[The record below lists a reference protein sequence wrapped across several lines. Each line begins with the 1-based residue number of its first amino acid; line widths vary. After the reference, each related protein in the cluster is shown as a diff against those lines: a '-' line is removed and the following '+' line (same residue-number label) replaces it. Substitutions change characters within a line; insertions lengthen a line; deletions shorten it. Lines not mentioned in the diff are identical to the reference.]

1 MQHRLPVEGADRT
14 APERLTD
21 ELERWRGYGRKTVVE
36 THDGVPVF
44 ANEFWTAKQRAAHS
58 LHEISYRA
66 CFKPQLPRFFITR
79 LTDPGDV
86 VFDPF
91 MGRGTT
97 LLEAVLL
104 GRDALGNDVNPISR
118 ILVEARLDPP
128 QPSDVEARIG
138 RLTLDGTG
146 DRPDGFDA
154 FFHERTL
161 DQICR
166 LRAYLLDREAAGRLD
181 PVDRWI
187 RMVAMNRLTGHS
199 PGFFSVYT
207 LPPNQAASIESQ
219 RKTNARRGQVPEYRD
234 VAALIL
240 RKTRRLLRDA
250 EEAAPAGRCRG
261 FLRQSV
267 AAPFRYA
274 GPPVALAVTSPPF
287 LNVVNYRHDNW
298 MRCWFA
304 GVDPD
309 AVAVTQTAR
318 LEAWKDLVRR
328 ALVNVAAITRRG
340 GAFAFEVGE
349 VRRGSL
355 LLDRVVADV
364 ARETAWEPVCIV
376 VNEQRFTKT
385 SNTWGVDNN
394 RGGTNSNRIVV
405 LRRGPD
411 DETAPVDR
419 DAPRRRR
426 PRRSGQAGKEAH
438 DTRDRAPRSGA
449 SARLRRRNKP

>member
-1 MQHRLPVEGADRT
+1 MQRRLSFGGA
-14 APERLTD
+14 ERLTLDALPD
-21 ELERWRGYGRKTVVE
+21 ELERWRRHGRRTLVE
-36 THDGVPVF
+36 TCGDVPIF
-44 ANEFWTAKQRAAHS
+44 TNEFWTSKQRAAHS

-79 LTDPGDV
+79 LTEPGDV

-97 LLEAVLL
+97 LLEAALL

-128 QPSDVEARIG
+128 RRSDVED
-138 RLTLDGTG
+138 RLGGLALDG
-146 DRPDGFDA
+146 PAEHPEGFDV
-154 FFHERTL
+154 FFQERTL
-161 DQICR
+161 DQLCR
-166 LRAYLLDREAAGRLD
+166 LRAYLLEREAAGRLD
-181 PVDRWI
+181 RIDRWI

-199 PGFFSVYT
+199 RGFFSVYT
-207 LPPNQAASIESQ
+207 LPPNQATTIERQ
-219 RKTNARRGQVPEYRD
+219 RKNNERRGQTPEYRD

-240 RKTRRLLRDA
+240 RKTRALLRDVR
-250 EEAAPAGRCRG
+250 EAAPTGRCRG

-267 AAPFRYA
+267 AAPFGYA

-304 GVDPD
+304 GVDPG
-309 AVAVTQTAR
+309 AVAVTQTSK
-318 LEAWKDLVRR
+318 LEDWKDLVRR

-349 VRRGSL
+349 VQRGSL
-355 LLDRVVADV
+355 LLDQVVADV
-364 ARETAWEPVCIV
+364 AQETAWEPVCIV

-385 SNTWGVDNN
+385 SNTWGIDNN
-394 RGGTNSNRIVV
+394 RGGTNSNRVVV
-405 LRRGPD
+405 LRRRVGR
-411 DETAPVDR
+411 TTGR
-419 DAPRRRR
+419 
-426 PRRSGQAGKEAH
+426 
-438 DTRDRAPRSGA
+438 RDRQDV
-449 SARLRRRNKP
+449 

>member
-1 MQHRLPVEGADRT
+1 MQHRLSFEGSDRP
-14 APERLTD
+14 APDRLTD
-21 ELERWRGYGRKTVVE
+21 ELAGWDRYGRKTVVE
-36 THDGVPVF
+36 TYGGVPVL

-66 CFKPQLPRFFITR
+66 CFKPQLPRFFISR
-79 LTDPGDV
+79 LTAPGDV

-97 LLEAVLL
+97 LLEAALL

-118 ILVEARLDPP
+118 LLVEPRLDPPPASGVEARL
-128 QPSDVEARIG
+128 G
-138 RLTLDGTG
+138 RLALDGSAE
-146 DRPDGFDA
+146 RPDGFDA

-161 DQICR
+161 DRICR
-166 LRAYLLDREAAGRLD
+166 LRAYLLEREAAGRLD
-181 PVDRWI
+181 GVDRWI

-207 LPPNQAASIESQ
+207 LPPNQAMSIERQ
-219 RKTNARRGQVPEYRD
+219 RRINAREKQTPEYRD

-240 RKTRRLLRDA
+240 RKTRALLRDMR
-250 EEAAPAGRCRG
+250 EEPPTGRCRG

-267 AAPFRYA
+267 EAPFEYA
-274 GPPVALAVTSPPF
+274 GPPAALAITSPPF
-287 LNVVNYRHDNW
+287 LNVVNYRQDNW

-309 AVAVTQTAR
+309 AVAVTQTAK
-318 LEAWKDLVRR
+318 LEEWKRLVRR
-328 ALVNVAAITRRG
+328 ALANVAAVTRPG

-364 ARETAWEPVCIV
+364 ARETAWEPMCIV

-394 RGGTNSNRIVV
+394 RSGTNSNRIVV

-411 DETAPVDR
+411 
-419 DAPRRRR
+419 
-426 PRRSGQAGKEAH
+426 
-438 DTRDRAPRSGA
+438 
-449 SARLRRRNKP
+449 ARVS

>member
-1 MQHRLPVEGADRT
+1 MQRRLSFDSPGRSTLAELV
-14 APERLTD
+14 D
-21 ELERWRGYGRKTVVE
+21 ELAGWARYGRKTAVE
-36 THDGVPVF
+36 TYGGVPVL

-66 CFKPQLPRFFITR
+66 CFKPQLPRFFISR

-97 LLEAVLL
+97 LLEAALL

-118 ILVEARLDPP
+118 LLVEPRLDPP
-128 QPSDVEARIG
+128 PASDVETRLG
-138 RLTLDGTG
+138 RLALDGSAE
-146 DRPDGFDA
+146 RPDGFDA

-161 DQICR
+161 DRICR
-166 LRAYLLDREAAGRLD
+166 LRAYLLEREAAGRLD
-181 PVDRWI
+181 DVDRWI

-207 LPPNQAASIESQ
+207 LPPNQATSIERQ
-219 RKTNARRGQVPEYRD
+219 RKNNARRGQTPEYRD

-240 RKTRRLLRDA
+240 RKTRALLRDVRK
-250 EEAAPAGRCRG
+250 EPPTGRCRG
-261 FLRQSV
+261 FLRQNV
-267 AAPFRYA
+267 ETPFGYA
-274 GPPVALAVTSPPF
+274 GPPAALAVTSPPF
-287 LNVVNYRHDNW
+287 LNVVNYRQDNW

-309 AVAVTQTAR
+309 AVAVTQTAK
-318 LEAWKDLVRR
+318 LEEWQDLVRR
-328 ALVNVAAITRRG
+328 ALVNVAAITRPG

-405 LRRGPD
+405 LRRGL
-411 DETAPVDR
+411 
-419 DAPRRRR
+419 DARV
-426 PRRSGQAGKEAH
+426 S
-438 DTRDRAPRSGA
+438 
-449 SARLRRRNKP
+449 

>member
-1 MQHRLPVEGADRT
+1 MHRLSFEGSDRLT
-14 APERLTD
+14 PDRLTD
-21 ELERWRGYGRKTVVE
+21 ELEGWDRYGRKTVVE
-36 THDGVPVF
+36 TYGGVPVL

-66 CFKPQLPRFFITR
+66 CFKPQLPRFFISR

-97 LLEAVLL
+97 LLEAALL

-118 ILVEARLDPP
+118 LLVEPRLDPP
-128 QPSDVEARIG
+128 PASDVEARLG
-138 RLTLDGTG
+138 RLALDGSAE
-146 DRPDGFDA
+146 RPDGFDA

-161 DQICR
+161 DRICR
-166 LRAYLLDREAAGRLD
+166 LRAYLLEREAAGRLD
-181 PVDRWI
+181 GVDRWI

-207 LPPNQAASIESQ
+207 LPPNQATSIERQ
-219 RKTNARRGQVPEYRD
+219 RKNNARRGQAPEYRD

-240 RKTRRLLRDA
+240 RKTRALLRDVR
-250 EEAAPAGRCRG
+250 EEPPTGRCRG

-267 AAPFRYA
+267 ETPFGYA
-274 GPPVALAVTSPPF
+274 GPPAALAVTSPPF
-287 LNVVNYRHDNW
+287 LNVVNYRQDNW

-304 GVDPD
+304 GVDPG
-309 AVAVTQTAR
+309 AVAVTQTAK
-318 LEAWKDLVRR
+318 LEEWKDLVRR
-328 ALVNVAAITRRG
+328 ALVNVAAITRPG

-411 DETAPVDR
+411 
-419 DAPRRRR
+419 
-426 PRRSGQAGKEAH
+426 
-438 DTRDRAPRSGA
+438 
-449 SARLRRRNKP
+449 ARVS

>member
-1 MQHRLPVEGADRT
+1 MQRRLSFDNPGRSTLVE
-14 APERLTD
+14 LVD
-21 ELERWRGYGRKTVVE
+21 ELDGWHRYGRKTVVE
-36 THDGVPVF
+36 TYGGVPVL

-66 CFKPQLPRFFITR
+66 CFKPQLPRFFISR

-97 LLEAVLL
+97 LLEAALL

-118 ILVEARLDPP
+118 LLVEPRLDPP
-128 QPSDVEARIG
+128 PASDVETRLG
-138 RLTLDGTG
+138 RLALDGSAE
-146 DRPDGFDA
+146 RPDGFDA

-161 DQICR
+161 DRICR
-166 LRAYLLDREAAGRLD
+166 LRAYLLEREAAGRLD
-181 PVDRWI
+181 DVDRWI

-207 LPPNQAASIESQ
+207 LPPNQATSIERQ
-219 RKTNARRGQVPEYRD
+219 RKNNARRGQTPEYRD

-240 RKTRRLLRDA
+240 RKTRALLRDVRK
-250 EEAAPAGRCRG
+250 EPPTGRCRG
-261 FLRQSV
+261 FLRQNV
-267 AAPFRYA
+267 ETPFGYA
-274 GPPVALAVTSPPF
+274 GPPAALAVTSPPF
-287 LNVVNYRHDNW
+287 LNVVNYRQDNW

-309 AVAVTQTAR
+309 AVAVTQTAK
-318 LEAWKDLVRR
+318 LEEWKRLVRR
-328 ALVNVAAITRRG
+328 ALVNVAAITRPG

-405 LRRGPD
+405 LRRGL
-411 DETAPVDR
+411 
-419 DAPRRRR
+419 DARVHE
-426 PRRSGQAGKEAH
+426 GVG
-438 DTRDRAPRSGA
+438 G
-449 SARLRRRNKP
+449 

>member
-1 MQHRLPVEGADRT
+1 MQHRLHFEGADRL

-21 ELERWRGYGRKTVVE
+21 ELERWHRYGRKTVVE
-36 THDGVPVF
+36 TYRGVPVF

-79 LTDPGDV
+79 LTEPGDV

-97 LLEAVLL
+97 LLEAALL

-128 QPSDVEARIG
+128 RRSDVEDRLG
-138 RLTLDGTG
+138 RLALDG
-146 DRPDGFDA
+146 PAEHPEGFDA
-154 FFHERTL
+154 FFQERTL

-166 LRAYLLDREAAGRLD
+166 LRAYLLEREAAGRLD
-181 PVDRWI
+181 RVDRWI

-199 PGFFSVYT
+199 RGFFSVYT
-207 LPPNQAASIESQ
+207 LPPNQATTIERQ
-219 RKTNARRGQVPEYRD
+219 RKNNERRGQTPEYRD

-240 RKTRRLLRDA
+240 RKTRALLRDVR
-250 EEAAPAGRCRG
+250 EAVPTGRCQG

-267 AAPFRYA
+267 AAPFGYA
-274 GPPVALAVTSPPF
+274 GSPVALAVTSPPF

-304 GVDPD
+304 GVDPGT
-309 AVAVTQTAR
+309 VAVTQTSK
-318 LEAWKDLVRR
+318 LEDWKDLVRR
-328 ALVNVAAITRRG
+328 ALVNVAAVTRRG

-349 VRRGSL
+349 VQRGSL
-355 LLDRVVADV
+355 LLDQVVADV

-385 SNTWGVDNN
+385 SNTWGIDNN

-405 LRRGPD
+405 LRRSSDGRA
-411 DETAPVDR
+411 TA
-419 DAPRRRR
+419 
-426 PRRSGQAGKEAH
+426 
-438 DTRDRAPRSGA
+438 
-449 SARLRRRNKP
+449 ARQN

>member
-1 MQHRLPVEGADRT
+1 MQPRLALEGSGRMTLDQLAS
-14 APERLTD
+14 
-21 ELERWRGYGRKTVVE
+21 ELAGWRWCSKATLVE

-44 ANEFWTAKQRAAHS
+44 TNEFWTSKQRAAHS

-79 LTDPGDV
+79 LTDPGDLV
-86 VFDPF
+86 LDPF

-128 QPSDVEARIG
+128 SQPEVEARLAG
-138 RLTLDGTG
+138 LVLDAAA
-146 DRPDGFDA
+146 DRPGGFDV

-161 DQICR
+161 NQICR
-166 LRAYLLDREAAGRLD
+166 LRAYLIEREAAGRLD
-181 PVDRWI
+181 GVDRWI

-199 PGFFSVYT
+199 RGFFSVYT
-207 LPPNQAASIESQ
+207 LPPNQATSIDERQ
-219 RKTNARRGQVPEYRD
+219 RKTNALRGQTPEYRD

-240 RKTRRLLRDA
+240 RKTRALLKDVRA
-250 EEAAPAGRCRG
+250 AAPTGRCRG

-267 AAPFRYA
+267 AAPFEHA

-298 MRCWFA
+298 LRCWFA
-304 GVDPD
+304 GIDPHG
-309 AVAVTQTAR
+309 VAVTQTAK
-318 LEAWKDLVRR
+318 LEAWRDLVRR

-340 GAFAFEVGE
+340 GVFAFEVGE
-349 VRRGSL
+349 VRKGSL
-355 LLDRVVADV
+355 LLDREVMDV
-364 ARETAWEPVCIV
+364 ARETPWEPVCVV

-385 SNTWGVDNN
+385 SNTWGIDNN
-394 RGGTNSNRIVV
+394 RGGTNSNRVVV
-405 LRRGPD
+405 LRR
-411 DETAPVDR
+411 
-419 DAPRRRR
+419 
-426 PRRSGQAGKEAH
+426 
-438 DTRDRAPRSGA
+438 
-449 SARLRRRNKP
+449 